1 MPPLSRRRLLSTRP
15 HLRLIALV
23 GLIVPRRLRAD
34 WRQEWEA
41 ELRYREMLL
50 SEWDRLDWRNK
61 LDLLRRSTAAF
72 WDALWLQPQRLEDQM
87 FQDLRYGMRM
97 LLKHKGFTLVAVLS
111 LALGIGANTALFSVV
126 DAVLLETLPVKE
138 PDRLVLFEWQSG
150 QPFRTS
156 GMRGSFAPAPPG
168 MRGASVFRY
177 EIFERL
183 GQARAQAESDPLS
196 DLFAFAPLYGVT
208 AVVNEQAE
216 VVRGQVVS
224 GGYYAGLGVQPVL
237 GRPLTDADD
246 QPGAPPAVVVSHQY
260 WQERLGANPDIIG
273 QQLKL
278 NNISFTIVG
287 VTPPGFTGTLQV
299 DQRPAV
305 TVALATE
312 PLLLAEGTG
321 MGRNGKPGIWWLNLM
336 GRLKPEA
343 TLEQAGQSLAGVF
356 EATAL
361 EIMPP
366 PRRDGDPAQ
375 LDPKDYPQLLALPGS
390 RGLMETRKRYSATI
404 YGMFGIVAMV
414 LLIACANVANLLLS
428 RAALRGPEIGV
439 RLAVGAGRW
448 RLIRQLLT
456 ESILLASLGG
466 AVGVLFALW
475 GKRILVAMADRSTG
489 FLPADV
495 DPSTNWRVLAFTAAV
510 SLLTGVLFGL
520 IPAWRATRLD
530 LTTALKQGRR
540 TTGSVSRLSKGLIV
554 AQVALSLLLLVGAGL
569 FIRTLYNLQ
578 QVDLG
583 FNQERLLLFSLQPKQ
598 GGYKDER
605 LIQFYQDLFARLDNL
620 PGVRAA
626 SFSRIPLISHS
637 MWNSDFL
644 LPGESEKSA
653 GSRVTNRQMVREN
666 YFSTMEI
673 PLLRGRGFT
682 EQDDQRANK
691 VAIVNQAFA
700 RKFFPDEDVVGKRIV
715 ETDTKREVEI
725 VGVVADAKYD
735 SQRTE
740 IEPLFYTPWRQE
752 SGAIGEMH
760 FALRTLGE
768 PAALASTV
776 REVVREMD
784 ANLPVSEVSS
794 QEERSKAALGQERL
808 YARLLT
814 FFGAVALL
822 LAAIGLSG
830 VLAYSV
836 AQRTNEIGIRMALG
850 AQPTN
855 VLRLVIWQGMRLV
868 LIGLVV
874 GAACGYALKRLLES
888 QYFGPRSWQRQMADK
903 LYGVQW
909 ADPLT
914 LAVIAMLL
922 MLVALAA
929 CWLPARKAARV
940 DPLAAL
946 RHE

>member
-1 MPPLSRRRLLSTRP
+1 M
-15 HLRLIALV
+15 

-41 ELRYREMLL
+41 ELRYREMMLAD
-50 SEWDRLDWRNK
+50 WDRLDWRNK

-72 WDALWLQPQRLEDQM
+72 WDALLLQPQRLEDQM

-97 LLKHKGFTLVAVLS
+97 LLKHKGFTIVAVLS
-111 LALGIGANTALFSVV
+111 LALGIGANTAIFSVV
-126 DAVLLETLPVKE
+126 DAVLLKTLPVNE
-138 PDRLVLFEWQSG
+138 PDRLVLFEWQAG
-150 QPFRTS
+150 QVFRTN
-156 GMRGSFAPAPPG
+156 GMRGSFMPRPPG
-168 MRGASVFRY
+168 LRGGSVFRY
-177 EIFERL
+177 DVFDRL
-183 GQARAQAESDPLS
+183 RQARAQSESDPLT
-196 DLFAFAPLYGVT
+196 DLFAFGPLYGIT
-208 AVVNEQAE
+208 AVVNEHAE
-216 VVRGQVVS
+216 VIRGQAVS
-224 GGYYAGLGVQPVL
+224 GTYYAGLGVQPVL
-237 GRPLTDADD
+237 GRPITDADD
-246 QPGAPPAVVVSHQY
+246 QPGAPPVVVVSHQY
-260 WQERLGANPDIIG
+260 WQDRLGANPDIIG

-278 NNISFTIVG
+278 NNASFTIVG

-299 DQRPAV
+299 NQHPAV
-305 TVALATE
+305 TVALVAE
-312 PLLLAEGTG
+312 PLLLADGTG
-321 MGRNGKPGIWWLNLM
+321 MGRNGKPGIWWLNMM
-336 GRLKPEA
+336 GRLKPGA
-343 TLEQAGQSLAGVF
+343 TLEQARQSLAGVF

-366 PRRDGDPAQ
+366 PRRENDPAQ
-375 LDPKDYPQLLALPGS
+375 LDPKDYPQLLALSGS
-390 RGLMETRKRYSATI
+390 RGLMETRKTYSATI

-456 ESILLASLGG
+456 ESVLLAAIGG
-466 AVGVLFALW
+466 ALGVIFALW
-475 GKRILVAMADRSTG
+475 GKSVLVALADKGTG

-495 DPSTNWRVLAFTAAV
+495 SPSTNWRVLAFTAAV

-520 IPAWRATRLD
+520 IPAFRATRLD
-530 LTTALKQGRR
+530 LTSALKQGRR
-540 TTGSVSRLSKGLIV
+540 TTGAVSRLSKGLIV

-578 QVDLG
+578 QVNLG
-583 FNQERLLLFSLQPKQ
+583 FNQESLLVFSLQPRQ

-605 LIQFYQDLFARLDNL
+605 LIQFYDQLFARLDNL

-637 MWNSDFL
+637 MWNTDFL

-653 GSRVTNRQMVREN
+653 GAHITNRQMVREN
-666 YFSTMEI
+666 YFTTMEI

-682 EQDDQRANK
+682 ERDDQRSAK
-691 VAIVNQAFA
+691 VAIVNQTFG
-700 RKFFPDEDVVGKRIV
+700 RKFFPDEDVVGKRIIDT
-715 ETDTKREVEI
+715 ETKGEIEI
-725 VGVVADAKYD
+725 VGMVADTKYN
-735 SQRTE
+735 SQRSE
-740 IEPLFYTPWRQE
+740 MEPLLYTPWRQE
-752 SGAIGEMH
+752 SGAIGEMY
-760 FALRTLGE
+760 FALRTQGE
-768 PAALASTV
+768 PTALASTV

-784 ANLPVSEVSS
+784 SNLPVSEMGT
-794 QEERSKAALGQERL
+794 QEELSHTALGQERL

-850 AQPTN
+850 ARPAN
-855 VLRLVIWQGMRLV
+855 VLRLVIWQGMKLV
-868 LIGLVV
+868 LIGLAV
-874 GAACGYALKRLLES
+874 GAACGYGLKRLFES
-888 QYFGPRSWQRQMADK
+888 KYFDPRSWQREMADK

-909 ADPLT
+909 ADPMT
-914 LAVIAMLL
+914 LAVIATLL
-922 MLVALAA
+922 VVVALAA
-929 CWLPARKAARV
+929 CYLPARKAARV